1 MSKYVVTIARQFGS
15 LGRPIAARMAEILG
29 IEYYDRDI
37 VDAAAKKMKLP
48 VSTISDADETVSQG
62 FFPMMFPLGQN
73 SIRMQHDV
81 FDTQREIILNLADKG
96 SCIIVGRC
104 ADYILESAKNHLRI
118 YIYASYEKRLEN
130 CIGPLLMSEES
141 AKRMIR
147 EVDKAREAYHRH
159 YAGYAPEDVNY
170 KDILIDS
177 GMLGVEGTAQYLAEL
192 VKKRFGEEK

>member
-1 MSKYVVTIARQFGS
+1 MSKYTITITREFGS
-15 LGRPIAARMAEILG
+15 LGRPIAHALSQKLG

-48 VSTISDADETVSQG
+48 VSTISDADETVSNG
-62 FFPMMFPLGQN
+62 FFQMMFPLGQ
-73 SIRMQHDV
+73 SGIRMQHDV
-81 FDTQREIILNLADKG
+81 FDTQREIILNIADKG
-96 SCIIVGRC
+96 NCIIVGRC
-104 ADYILESAKNHLRI
+104 ADYILESVKNHLRI
-118 YIYASYEKRLEN
+118 YIYASYDQRLKN
-130 CIGPLLMSEES
+130 CISTLKMTEES

-192 VKKRFGEEK
+192 VRERFKTE

>member
-37 VDAAAKKMKLP
+37 VDTAAKKMGLP
-48 VSTISDADETVSQG
+48 VSTVSNVEETMSQG
-62 FFPMMFPLGQN
+62 FFPMLFPLGQ
-73 SIRMQHDV
+73 SGTRIQRDV
-81 FDTQREIILNLADKG
+81 FNTQREIILDLAEKG

-104 ADYILESAKNHLRI
+104 ADYILEGVKNHLRI
-118 YIYASYEKRLEN
+118 YIYSSYDKRLEN
-130 CIGPLLMSEES
+130 CTGPLKMTEE
-141 AKRMIR
+141 AARRMIR
-147 EVDKAREAYHRH
+147 EVDKARDAYHRH

-192 VKKRFGEEK
+192 VKKQFN

>member
-15 LGRPIAARMAEILG
+15 LGRPIAEKMSQLLD

-37 VDAAAKKMKLP
+37 VDAAAKKMNLP
-48 VSTISDADETVSQG
+48 VSTVSAAEETMSKG

-73 SIRMQHDV
+73 SLKIQNEV
-81 FDTQREIILNLADKG
+81 FNTQREIILNLADKASG
-96 SCIIVGRC
+96 IFVGRC

-118 YIYASYEKRLEN
+118 YIYASYENRLDN
-130 CIGPLLMSEES
+130 CINTLRMSEEA

-147 EVDKAREAYHRH
+147 EVDKARDAYHRH
-159 YAGYAPEDVNY
+159 YAGYLPADVNY

-177 GMLGVEGTAQYLAEL
+177 GVLGVDGTAEYLAEF
-192 VKKRFGEEK
+192 VKRKFN

>member
-1 MSKYVVTIARQFGS
+1 MSKYVITIARQFGS

-48 VSTISDADETVSQG
+48 VSTISDADETVSNG
-62 FFPMMFPLGQN
+62 FFQMMFPLGQ
-73 SIRMQHDV
+73 SGIRMQHDV
-81 FDTQREIILNLADKG
+81 FDTQREIILNIADKG
-96 SCIIVGRC
+96 NCIIVGRC
-104 ADYILESAKNHLRI
+104 ADYILESVKNHLRI
-118 YIYASYEKRLEN
+118 YIYASYDQRLKN
-130 CIGPLLMSEES
+130 CTSTLKMTEES

-147 EVDKAREAYHRH
+147 EVDKVREAYHRH

-192 VKKRFGEEK
+192 VRERFKTE

>member
-1 MSKYVVTIARQFGS
+1 
-15 LGRPIAARMAEILG
+15 MAEILG

-48 VSTISDADETVSQG
+48 VSTISDADETVSNG
-62 FFPMMFPLGQN
+62 FFQMMFPLGQ
-73 SIRMQHDV
+73 SGIRMQHDV
-81 FDTQREIILNLADKG
+81 FDTQREIILNIADKG
-96 SCIIVGRC
+96 NCIIVGRC
-104 ADYILESAKNHLRI
+104 ADYILESVKNHLRI
-118 YIYASYEKRLEN
+118 YIYASYDQRLKN
-130 CIGPLLMSEES
+130 CISTLKMTEES

-192 VKKRFGEEK
+192 VRERFKTE